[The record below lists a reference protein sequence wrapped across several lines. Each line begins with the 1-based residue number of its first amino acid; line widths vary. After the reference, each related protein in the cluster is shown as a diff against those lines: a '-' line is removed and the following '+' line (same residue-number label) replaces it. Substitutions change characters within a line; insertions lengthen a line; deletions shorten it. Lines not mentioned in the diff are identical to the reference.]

1 MLEVIHVNI
10 VKNLQTI
17 IIISFDIYERK
28 LKNKINLGKLFF
40 DF

>member
-28 LKNKINLGKLFF
+28 LKK
-40 DF
+40 